1 LAINTPD
8 GLIQEN
14 PLSLQTY
21 DFLFKK
27 HKFFA
32 LSGPSLLVKLKL
44 KGKFGFLGYLLE
56 NTFFLLIFY
65 VTWLL

>member
-1 LAINTPD
+1 MAY
-8 GLIQEN
+8 E
-14 PLSLQTY
+14 
-21 DFLFKK
+21 FLFKK